1 MPPRKNRRMRRKGR
15 KGRKNRSGVPKGA
28 LKQYTYNFRLDD
40 QHMFSESGGAPTA
53 LYVQCQGG
61 IGPLTIA
68 SSSPTAPTP
77 GANWNPQVN
86 TIYATNNLVSIGG
99 NLTFSINDLKNW
111 TPFKSLY
118 DNYRLNYITV
128 SVELLNNTSQVSSGG
143 LMPTVYMFLDQD
155 GLSGPGPVTTPTAGS
170 DLTDRQGVRK
180 FTFTSSKTRFSMRI
194 KPKLSNEVIAPGGST
209 TAYTQTNGWLDI
221 QNTAGEYY
229 GLLFWVEDWL
239 ANGVAL
245 NALRWSFT
253 YNISLKG
260 ALNLH

>member
-1 MPPRKNRRMRRKGR
+1 MRKQKRNRKGR
-15 KGRKNRSGVPKGA
+15 KGRKSRGGVSKGA

-53 LYVQCQGG
+53 QYVTCAGG
-61 IGPLTIA
+61 VGPLA
-68 SSSPTAPTP
+68 LVSSSPGAPTP
-77 GANWNPQVN
+77 GANWRPAQN
-86 TIYATNNLVSIGG
+86 TIYAANNMVSIGG
-99 NLTFSINDLKNW
+99 NLSFSINDLKNW

-118 DNYRLNYITV
+118 DNYRINYITM

-143 LMPTVYMFLDQD
+143 LMPTVYTFVDQD
-155 GLSGPGPVTTPTAGS
+155 GISGPGPGPTIPLSGS

-194 KPKLSNEVIAPGGST
+194 KPKLSNEVLAPGGTT
-209 TAYTQTNGWLDI
+209 TAYTQAGGWLDI
-221 QNTAGEYY
+221 QNSAGEYF